1 MLYDENISLTGRIVS
16 PGEAQYDSARQAFNT
31 FFNRF
36 PFVIV
41 FAQNTQDVVNAVRWS
56 LHNNVPI
63 RVRSGGHNYEGLSVL
78 DGGIV
83 IDVSEIN
90 QIK

>member
-1 MLYDENISLTGRIVS
+1 MIQHVKRSTHFLIDSL
-16 PGEAQYDSARQAFNT
+16 
-31 FFNRF
+31 
-36 PFVIV
+36 FVIV

-90 QIK
+90 QIKIDPTSKTVTVGAGCKISI

>member
-63 RVRSGGHNYEGLSVL
+63 EYVQEGT
-78 DGGIV
+78 IMKAC
-83 IDVSEIN
+83 
-90 QIK
+90 QF